1 MANKSKNGNTT
12 PEKELIR
19 IDTVAGVVFA
29 HPEEM
34 IEVCISDG
42 IYIPVPAKELTV
54 GSELAYVCEG
64 ITNIKDHISL
74 EDIHMLLMD
83 GSPVY
88 HEAHKT
94 LHTEYKEREIPLFQR
109 MLVSSVADLSGDKTL
124 EEKLLSGDNLTRTER
139 TEVLGSLRLLTDDYE
154 RPTPYAD
161 STLMG
166 WVQGKVLAPEEWKLF
181 ETLSQSY
188 SEFTQFTEEGKG
200 TLHDHWRKYINRRSG
215 VLTRISRTANAGQG
229 TEKAPKTNDKDNK
242 ETDKINL
249 EIGLAYEKFKHLIT
263 KGYITVEVKN
273 VKKIKPEPNEREER
287 TKPILQKGIRKKV
300 PEEFGKILSPRNQR
314 VIYGGLCDELAIAL
328 LRYPGLDL
336 TSAQDSLA
344 LILSKEL
351 KAKKILDSYLEQ
363 GLIVVHFNN
372 SGYNEELIKFLSTGK
387 SPRYFRK
394 NGKMIPRIDREI
406 VDKRFL
412 NEIEKFTRK
421 LLDDFEQGQLE
432 EKLNVPIGSLTRT
445 LNLMKKLYPAFAEDP
460 EQSLRY
466 SIGTITFFPENKRIF
481 QREVVDADPNN
492 NPSLSSILGIP
503 LLENENQRMA
513 YESIDNF
520 PKKKTI
526 IDYSKIISK

>member
-1 MANKSKNGNTT
+1 MANKSNNGNKTS
-12 PEKELIR
+12 EKELIR
-19 IDTVAGVVFA
+19 IETAVGVIHV
-29 HPEEM
+29 HPNEM
-34 IEVCISDG
+34 VDVHISNG
-42 IYIPVPAKELTV
+42 VYIPVPAKELTV
-54 GSELAYVCEG
+54 GSELAYVREG

-74 EDIHMLLMD
+74 KDIHMLLMD
-83 GSPVY
+83 GSQVY
-88 HEAHKT
+88 SEAHKT
-94 LHTEYKEREIPLFQR
+94 LHVNVGEKEIPLFQR
-109 MLVSSVADLSGDKTL
+109 EIVRAVTDLSGNKTL
-124 EEKLLSGDNLTRTER
+124 EDKLLAGEELDRTER
-139 TEVLGSLRLLTDDYE
+139 TETLTALRLLTDNYE
-154 RPTPYAD
+154 RVTPYAD

-166 WVQGKVLAPEEWKLF
+166 WVQGKVLAPEEWELF
-181 ETLSQSY
+181 ETLSESY
-188 SEFTQFTEEGKG
+188 EPFKPFKEEGENS
-200 TLHDHWRKYINRRSG
+200 LHTHWRRYVTRRSG
-215 VLTRISRTANAGQG
+215 VLSKLSRKAITKDQ
-229 TEKAPKTNDKDNK
+229 TEKSSIKTITKQ
-242 ETDKINL
+242 ETDRINL
-249 EIGLAYEKFKHLIT
+249 EIELAYQRYNHLLT
-263 KGYITVEVKN
+263 TGHTTVEVKA
-273 VKKIKPEPNEREER
+273 VKKVPIKETPNKTEN
-287 TKPILQKGIRKKV
+287 TPSILLQGVRKKV